1 MSPRRRRTQ
10 ARFRIAL
17 RDNLQLHLFA
27 EASPPAAIDNLKSFH
42 SALSVLTSIRTVSA
56 KSDNSYKATHLGRV
70 PNKLDSIASIDEF
83 NQFLQLDLLN
93 QKLSVKTGQVGR
105 FEREFF
111 KRAFTSM
118 FKNADRLKDFQPL
131 WMAH

>member
-17 RDNLQLHLFA
+17 RDNPQLHLFA

-56 KSDNSYKATHLGRV
+56 KSDNSYKAAHLGCVRKIHPYV
-70 PNKLDSIASIDEF
+70 PNAYPYVSIVATCALPFFAAVRRLALFVHSDRIASIDE
-83 NQFLQLDLLN
+83 QGTAGADLR
-93 QKLSVKTGQVGR
+93 SVL
-105 FEREFF
+105 FF
-111 KRAFTSM
+111 I
-118 FKNADRLKDFQPL
+118 
-131 WMAH
+131 